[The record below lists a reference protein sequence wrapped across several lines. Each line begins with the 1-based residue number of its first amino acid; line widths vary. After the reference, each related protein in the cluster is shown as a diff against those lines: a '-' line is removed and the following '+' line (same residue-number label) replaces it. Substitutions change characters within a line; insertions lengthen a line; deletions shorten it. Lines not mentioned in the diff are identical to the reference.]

1 MNSPNMWPHL
11 TKRPES
17 DKPFW
22 RGRAADQG
30 GIVALFTGVL
40 RDSHER
46 RAGFLDRTGAG
57 SGETKGVA

>member
-1 MNSPNMWPHL
+1 MNSPNIWPHL

-17 DKPFW
+17 DEPSR
-22 RGRAADQG
+22 RGRAADEG
-30 GIVALFTGVL
+30 GIVALFTSVL

-46 RAGFLDRTGAG
+46 RGSFLDCRGAG